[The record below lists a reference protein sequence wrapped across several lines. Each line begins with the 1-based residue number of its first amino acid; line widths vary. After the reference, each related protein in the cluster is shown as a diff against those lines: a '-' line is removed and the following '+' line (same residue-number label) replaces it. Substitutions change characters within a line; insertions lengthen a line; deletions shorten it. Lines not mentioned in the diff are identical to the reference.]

1 MSLILSTLV
10 FRDINTFQILS
21 LIYFLQ
27 NPENKLKVSEIY
39 LEHYKTIMYDFMT
52 DDQELDVS
60 IANLSVQIFTVP
72 SVAHHLIEKQ
82 DCLTKMVEFFT
93 QIFEDEAKYGIV
105 HHMFSRILN
114 LRNNFTRFF
123 LFCFSTRYK
132 FSIEIKI
139 DKKWQF
145 KRV

>member
-10 FRDINTFQILS
+10 FRDINTFQFLS

-60 IANLSVQIFTVP
+60 IANLRWGSCHFDRALNDKF
-72 SVAHHLIEKQ
+72 S
-82 DCLTKMVEFFT
+82 VEF
-93 QIFEDEAKYGIV
+93 
-105 HHMFSRILN
+105 
-114 LRNNFTRFF
+114 
-123 LFCFSTRYK
+123 
-132 FSIEIKI
+132 
-139 DKKWQF
+139 
-145 KRV
+145 